1 MDKRLEEMR
10 IELCEIAEK
19 EATKLYRLAWK
30 AQEHGVD
37 KRVVETLRREANEL
51 HMTAYPERLLD
62 PFKKW
67 EYAFKF

>member
-1 MDKRLEEMR
+1 MNAKLAKIRY
-10 IELCEIAEK
+10 ELQDIAEK

-30 AQEHGVD
+30 AQAHGVD
-37 KRVVETLRREANEL
+37 KSVVETLRREANEL

>member
-1 MDKRLEEMR
+1 MNAKLAKIRY
-10 IELCEIAEK
+10 ELQDIAEE

-37 KRVVETLRREANEL
+37 KRVVEKLREEANEL